1 MQWLKFLICLKNILP
16 KNQISQ
22 SQNERINSII
32 NISKLHSNSK
42 KKSKLISICIKE
54 IIQLL
59 SISQNYYKHLDFDEN
74 IYFFKEINNLIINM
88 INKTN
93 KIIENSKNEEQ
104 KHFFTLIKTF
114 FKKIQHEL
122 YNSISQQFL
131 NKNDIK
137 RYTILHQYYLTLNQN
152 ARTT

>member
-1 MQWLKFLICLKNILP
+1 
-16 KNQISQ
+16 
-22 SQNERINSII
+22 
-32 NISKLHSNSK
+32 
-42 KKSKLISICIKE
+42 
-54 IIQLL
+54 
-59 SISQNYYKHLDFDEN
+59 
-74 IYFFKEINNLIINM
+74 M

-137 RYTILHQYYLTLNQN
+137 RYTILHQYYLTLNEN